1 MFTGSELA
9 GRWQGW
15 VRPDRGKRTTCHVLR
30 LLGDLNGI
38 VGREDPAGS
47 GAHVIGLIPIVFCL
61 QLHQQGVIHFQLK
74 FIFMPRHKPVP
85 KGTGG
90 AAARPSLGS

>member
-1 MFTGSELA
+1 
-9 GRWQGW
+9 
-15 VRPDRGKRTTCHVLR
+15 VLR